1 MQVQISTILK
11 SAPDRIWQEVQT
23 SRLLQ
28 YISQP
33 LLVFTPVSP
42 SAFPETW
49 GNGNYQVR
57 MWLFGVLPLGTQW
70 IVIRHIASSEGYD
83 LLDDGHGNLITR
95 WQHLISL
102 RPTPGG
108 FTLYTDTVNIDA
120 RWLTFGV
127 WLFANIFY
135 RYRQSR
141 WRRLVRRNFNYDQ
154 F

>member
-1 MQVQISTILK
+1 M
-11 SAPDRIWQEVQT
+11 QT
-23 SRLLQ
+23 SEVVAIHLTTPTCVHARLTFCL
-28 YISQP
+28 SRN
-33 LLVFTPVSP
+33 T
-42 SAFPETW
+42 

-141 WRRLVRRNFNYDQ
+141 WRRLVQKEFQ
-154 F
+154 L